1 MADAL
6 ADDDQ
11 VALFADLTGCP
22 PEQAQFFLQ
31 SAGGNLELA
40 VNEFFLSQE
49 EGAGPM
55 DEGSDGEDEG
65 EDGYE
70 DAEMNMPP
78 LLPVSPS
85 APAGIPPPSKR
96 PKVEMR
102 QARWLPCS
110 LATPLPPSDAACVWQ
125 APSLPGASAE
135 QLVLLQQVFGLAAK
149 PKDAADTS
157 VLKAPLAPHRSP
169 PLLPPGAGT
178 AGSGSA
184 LRILK
189 ERQCHS
195 EPKARSEARAP
206 TADAE
211 PLRPIISVH
220 LSLSLTLTLTVPKAL
235 ALTPSI
241 A

>member
-1 MADAL
+1 MADQ
-6 ADDDQ
+6 Q

-157 VLKAPLAPHRSP
+157 VLKAPLRLARHRSP
-169 PLLPPGAGT
+169 PLPPRAGT
-178 AGSGSA
+178 AGSGWRSA
-184 LRILK
+184 L
-189 ERQCHS
+189 
-195 EPKARSEARAP
+195 
-206 TADAE
+206 
-211 PLRPIISVH
+211 
-220 LSLSLTLTLTVPKAL
+220 
-235 ALTPSI
+235 
-241 A
+241 

>member
-1 MADAL
+1 MLQEYQPFLNSLAEGGGENARATREENMADA
-6 ADDDQ
+6 DQ
-11 VALFADLTGCP
+11 VAHFADLTGCP

-157 VLKAPLAPHRSP
+157 VLKAPLAPHTARHPCCLLGRALPAPVRRS
-169 PLLPPGAGT
+169 AF
-178 AGSGSA
+178 
-184 LRILK
+184 
-189 ERQCHS
+189 
-195 EPKARSEARAP
+195 
-206 TADAE
+206 
-211 PLRPIISVH
+211 
-220 LSLSLTLTLTVPKAL
+220 
-235 ALTPSI
+235 
-241 A
+241 